1 MCRRVQ
7 CFKIVASTAIATLTR
22 VAWAAA
28 VLTAAPAMAAE
39 LPMAAKAPWQ
49 PPAPQAYD
57 WTALYVGGHLG
68 YAGGRSNWRSPPDL
82 ASSFSLFQSSD
93 IFNGSG
99 SYFGGLQIG
108 YDYML
113 PNRVV
118 LGAQLDASF
127 PGFPNID
134 GISIGGFSIFS
145 APASGLASYSET
157 VLHSGTLRGRLGYA
171 PGNWLFYA
179 TGGFAWTYNQLA
191 LTQLT
196 DGSFDAPF
204 LWRLGWTAGS
214 GPVTSAGGASA
225 PIGGGPSL
233 GGDFDLAC
241 RVEACV
247 AGSPETIGRYL
258 ERFEGERMPNYFVG
272 AFQWGDLTHREALHS
287 LELFASVAMRR
298 DNRA

>member
-1 MCRRVQ
+1 MV
-7 CFKIVASTAIATLTR
+7 
-22 VAWAAA
+22 
-28 VLTAAPAMAAE
+28 
-39 LPMAAKAPWQ
+39 AKAPWQ
-49 PPAPQAYD
+49 PPVLQTYD
-57 WTALYVGGHLG
+57 WTALYVGGHTG

-145 APASGLASYSET
+145 TPASGLASYSES
-157 VLHSGTLRGRLGYA
+157 VLLSGTARARVGYA

-179 TGGFAWTYNQLA
+179 TGGFAWTYNQLS
-191 LTQLT
+191 LIQLT
-196 DGSFDAPF
+196 DGTFDAPF
-204 LWRLGWTAGS
+204 LWRLGWAAGGGVEWAFAPNWSVSVEYLHTQYGNSSVLFPTTGLQFTSDFSLQQVRAGLNYRFGGGTNTNGGSIGLPTPATDIVNFHGQTTFVWQGYPAIRSPYTGPFSLPGS
-214 GPVTSAGGASA
+214 G
-225 PIGGGPSL
+225 L
-233 GGDFDLAC
+233 GRETFD
-241 RVEACV
+241 
-247 AGSPETIGRYL
+247 T
-258 ERFEGERMPNYFVG
+258 
-272 AFQWGDLTHREALHS
+272 
-287 LELFASVAMRR
+287 
-298 DNRA
+298 